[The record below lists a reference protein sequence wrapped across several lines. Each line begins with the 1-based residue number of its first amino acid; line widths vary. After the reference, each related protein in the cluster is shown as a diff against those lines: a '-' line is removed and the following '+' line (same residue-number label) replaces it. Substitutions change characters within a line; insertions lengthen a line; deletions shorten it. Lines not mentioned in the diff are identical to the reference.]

1 VVKDTR
7 YSGYADWRDPK
18 NWRNRVLREIRIHQ
32 LVEERRKVEPDMC
45 RYLVRYLGH
54 RLLMRQRRYRTY
66 LEHHEAGNLYNAM
79 SDHYD
84 DITSQRLPEAFIWY
98 MVKALATAC
107 LVLQTGTTADEPVKA
122 WKPITHL
129 DLVLGNV
136 FLGLKKRKRD
146 GESETTGKAKGV
158 ARPRGMRSKTASDKD
173 EEEEDRSNTDWQV
186 RYENLKRLSAA
197 NNIEDLPLL
206 PVLADFGLSFYSL
219 GEGNCSLSD
228 NPEDYLWY
236 SEQT

>member
-1 VVKDTR
+1 MVVKDTR
-7 YSGYADWRDPK
+7 YPGYADWRDPK
-18 NWRNRVLREIRIHQ
+18 NWRNRVPREIRIHQ
-32 LVEERRKVEPDMC
+32 LVEERRKVEPEMC

-66 LEHHEAGNLYNAM
+66 LEYYEAGNLYNAM
-79 SDHYD
+79 SNHYD

-107 LVLQTGTTADEPVKA
+107 LVLQTGTTADGPVKG

-146 GESETTGKAKGV
+146 DESEETGKAKGV
-158 ARPRGMRSKTASDKD
+158 AGPRGKRSKPVSKED
-173 EEEEDRSNTDWQV
+173 EEEEDWSNTDWQV
-186 RYENLKRLSAA
+186 RYEECNRSSAA
-197 NNIEDLPLL
+197 NSI
-206 PVLADFGLSFYSL
+206 
-219 GEGNCSLSD
+219 
-228 NPEDYLWY
+228 
-236 SEQT
+236 